1 MSLTCG
7 WPTGDYDSWFFEP
20 AEEYSFMPYR
30 TRRTRCC
37 SCGSMLNS
45 GDIVTEHICYR
56 NARTA
61 FEERIWGD
69 QVFLANKYLCESC
82 SDIYFSLV
90 ELGYGFNLGDDMRD
104 LLRDFQDIE
113 NARKVET

>member
-1 MSLTCG
+1 
-7 WPTGDYDSWFFEP
+7 
-20 AEEYSFMPYR
+20 
-30 TRRTRCC
+30 
-37 SCGSMLNS
+37 MLNS